1 LGVRPLDKLYLRMRL
16 LGIPVEALF
25 RSPESGNGPVV
36 VAVVAIVVPQLI
48 VVVPPKIPI
57 PVPDTFC
64 TRAFTYLCERR
75 HGAAHQ
81 QHRGY
86 YKHQDFRL
94 QRFPPFFLA
103 TLQWSCSGNDL
114 RRSIMSHSSAPLYSS
129 TFREEAFSETG
140 LPVLGLLGN
149 RSLLYLEPANNC
161 NASYIKLYIVVV
173 FRHYTIGAK
182 NSVLRLWAPGTGG
195 ANGATG
201 YGSTIPWSGFS
212 LTEGKWETK

>member
-94 QRFPPFFLA
+94 QRFPPLFPGNSPVELLRQRPA
-103 TLQWSCSGNDL
+103 SKYYVTLLGPSLFIHLL
-114 RRSIMSHSSAPLYSS
+114 RGS
-129 TFREEAFSETG
+129 
-140 LPVLGLLGN
+140 VLGN
-149 RSLLYLEPANNC
+149 W
-161 NASYIKLYIVVV
+161 ASGSGPSWKPFPFV
-173 FRHYTIGAK
+173 FRA
-182 NSVLRLWAPGTGG
+182 R
-195 ANGATG
+195 
-201 YGSTIPWSGFS
+201 
-212 LTEGKWETK
+212 E